1 MTKAETY
8 LAREPPRNP
17 QRPPPLSR
25 PGWAA
30 PFRLRP
36 TKQEPRPGSRGSLAD
51 RMGERIWE
59 GDTPSGAPPPGFPI
73 SETVLSLG
81 VQPSRL
87 SAPFSRRAGRRFS
100 LRGDRLAEEARDP
113 IGDRRLP

>member
-59 GDTPSGAPPPGFPI
+59 
-73 SETVLSLG
+73 LG
-81 VQPSRL
+81 TRHPV
-87 SAPFSRRAGRRFS
+87 
-100 LRGDRLAEEARDP
+100 
-113 IGDRRLP
+113 RRLPVSPSPKPCYP